1 MANHVELL
9 NELQQLEKVPSLER
23 LRAAQRR
30 RSQQLKRWALYEKEM
45 QSRKRKAEKRRGG
58 LPPPS
63 ALDGRKRVSFSASV
77 ALLEAS
83 ARNDSEEVSIDPSP
97 AFTEHT
103 QGFESPG
110 AALAW
115 CF

>member
-83 ARNDSEEVSIDPSP
+83 ARNDSEEAHRHPQPCTDSANISSTCPKP
-97 AFTEHT
+97 
-103 QGFESPG
+103 
-110 AALAW
+110 
-115 CF
+115 